1 MREKTYFAVVM
12 PLSPEAQKMAR
23 DPQANASLRPMVWS
37 RAAEQLQPLLGKTCT
52 CISPAVFPYGE
63 PMRLPY
69 GVALGGADSHLFLLC
84 YLNAREHQELEIENR
99 TRAIRAQGRQI
110 TQFQPDENTE
120 VTVTAFRSTSPEL
133 REHLETAQRFFSN
146 DITAA
151 AGLYY
156 LGLCSNYIN
165 ERQEQEILSNLG
177 AYALCVA
184 ELQPMEDK
192 A

>member
-1 MREKTYFAVVM
+1 MREKTYFSIVM
-12 PLSPEAQKMAR
+12 PLSPAAQKMAR
-23 DPQANASLRPMVWS
+23 DPQAGASLRQMVWS

-52 CISPAVFPYGE
+52 CFSPAVFPYGE
-63 PMRLPY
+63 PMHLPY
-69 GVALGGADSHLFLLC
+69 GVALGGAESQLFLLC
-84 YLNAREHQELEIENR
+84 YLNARERQEQEIESRN
-99 TRAIRAQGRQI
+99 RAIRAQGKQI
-110 TQFQPDENTE
+110 GQFQPDEDTK

-133 REHLETAQRFFSN
+133 REHIETARRFFSN

-156 LGLCSNYIN
+156 LGCRSNYIN
-165 ERQEQEILSNLG
+165 EQQEQQILSNLS

-184 ELQPMEDK
+184 ELQPMEGR

>member
-1 MREKTYFAVVM
+1 MREKTYFTVVL

-23 DPQANASLRPMVWS
+23 DPQASVSLRPMVWS
-37 RAAEQLQPLLGKTCT
+37 QAAAQLQPLLGKTCT
-52 CISPAVFPYGE
+52 CFSPALFPYGE

-69 GVALGGADSHLFLLC
+69 GVALGGAESQIFLLC
-84 YLNAREHQELEIENR
+84 YLNAREWQEQEIESRN
-99 TRAIRAQGRQI
+99 RAIRAQGRQI
-110 TQFQPDENTE
+110 GQFRPDENTE
-120 VTVTAFRSTSPEL
+120 VTVMAFRSASPEL
-133 REHLETAQRFFSN
+133 MEHIETARRFFSN

-156 LGLCSNYIN
+156 LGFHSNYIN
-165 ERQEQEILSNLG
+165 ERQEQQILSDLG

-184 ELQPMEDK
+184 ELQPMEGR